1 MQPKKP
7 KTVWVQ
13 FSTQLGSMNV
23 FDNKTIINYFFFSYC
38 QSQNGFEE
46 LRLHVKEGGDLCKE
60 LSAILQERSVLSV
73 IPTNVYRKKTPGQ
86 KECSPFTSR
95 GVLFFFQT

>member
-1 MQPKKP
+1 MQQK
-7 KTVWVQ
+7 KTVCVQ
-13 FSTQLGSMNV
+13 FSSQLGSMNV

-73 IPTNVYRKKTPGQ
+73 IPNKRLYRKKHLA
-86 KECSPFTSR
+86 KRNVHLSLR
-95 GVLFFFQT
+95 GAFYFFQT